1 MQLPKRWWQLK
12 QTVMNKK
19 VFISKGSTATVEQ
32 RQFVDA
38 ILDTFKTV
46 GLDPRIMNENEWSH
60 EHPLKAINK
69 IISECDGA
77 VIIAFTRTS
86 FNEGKEYKKDKVI
99 ELKDISLPTTWNHIE
114 GALAYSYN
122 LPILVIAENGLKSE
136 GLIEKGYDW
145 TVYWTDLNADTV
157 KTESF
162 RGFVTSWKNAVEKYS
177 LVKPET
183 GSKIDTEKLTLGNI
197 LKSLTISQIW
207 KIASAIITLL
217 IAVATISY
225 KIGGGKFP

>member
-1 MQLPKRWWQLK
+1 
-12 QTVMNKK
+12 MNTR
-19 VFISKGSTATVEQ
+19 VFISKGSAATVEQ

-38 ILDTFKTV
+38 ILDTFKTI

-60 EHPLKAINK
+60 EQPLKAINK
-69 IISECDGA
+69 VISECDGA
-77 VIIAFTRTS
+77 VIIAFTRT
-86 FNEGKEYKKDKVI
+86 FFAEGKEFKKDKI
-99 ELKDISLPTTWNHIE
+99 IDLKDVSLPTTWNHIE

-145 TVYWTDLNADTV
+145 TVYWTDLNIDTV
-157 KTESF
+157 KTGSF
-162 RGFVTSWKNAVEKYS
+162 RGFVTSWKNAMEKRS
-177 LVKPET
+177 LMGAEKEN
-183 GSKIDTEKLTLGNI
+183 KIDLEKMTLGYI

-207 KIASAIITLL
+207 KIATAIITLL

-225 KIGGGKFP
+225 KVGGGKFPWDK

>member
-1 MQLPKRWWQLK
+1 
-12 QTVMNKK
+12 MNKK
-19 VFISKGSTATVEQ
+19 VFISKGSAATVEQ

-38 ILDTFKTV
+38 ILDTFKTI

-60 EHPLKAINK
+60 EQPLKAINK

-77 VIIAFTRTS
+77 VIIAFTRTA
-86 FNEGKEYKKDKVI
+86 FAEGKEYKKDKTI
-99 ELKDISLPTTWNHIE
+99 ELKDIFLPTTWNHIE

-145 TVYWTDLNADTV
+145 TVYWTDLSVDTV

-162 RGFVTSWKNAVEKYS
+162 RGFVTSWKNAVEKRS
-177 LVKPET
+177 LLET
-183 GSKIDTEKLTLGNI
+183 ETKIDFEKMTLGKI
-197 LKSLTISQIW
+197 LKSLTISQLW
-207 KIASAIITLL
+207 KVITAIVTLL

-225 KIGGGKFP
+225 KIGGGKFPWDK